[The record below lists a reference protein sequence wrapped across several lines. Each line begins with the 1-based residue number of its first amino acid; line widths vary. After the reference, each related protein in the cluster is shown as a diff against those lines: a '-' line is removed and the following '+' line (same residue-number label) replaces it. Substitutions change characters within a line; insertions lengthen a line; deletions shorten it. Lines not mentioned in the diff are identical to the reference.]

1 MREQD
6 LAGRIGRLK
15 TRSGVIET
23 PYLFPVVD
31 PSLQEQYVKPSEL
44 MEIGFRGIITNAYL
58 LKKFSPSPIDV
69 HKHLNFDGIVMTD
82 SGAYQI
88 LRYGNIEVGNREII
102 EYQCAIKSDIGVIL
116 DIPTR
121 FDASRDEAF
130 NSANETLKRAQEAIN
145 IISDPLC
152 RETLWTLP
160 IQGGVHLDILH
171 EHAKKSVDVFYDGFS
186 IFALGSP
193 TTLLEQYMFDKI
205 AEMIYTVRSE
215 IPFATPLHLFGAGH
229 PLIIPFAVALG
240 VDLFDSA
247 SYILYAKDDRYITR
261 RGTYKLKNID
271 YSVCQCPICSKYSP
285 KDLLELPK
293 RERIRLLSLHNLY
306 VIREEI
312 NEVKQAIKENRLWEY
327 LEYKANSHPAAKR
340 IFIAMLKYL
349 EYIYRHSPRSRPNA
363 RAVFILSEYSIYNPK
378 IINSR
383 RRSILM
389 KNEGKE
395 NILVFLP
402 YSLTEDSK
410 IENLL
415 THVSKEMNADPQT
428 LKLYLYYPIIGVIP
442 IELHSVYPYS
452 HFELGSIPTGI
463 VISDLAYL
471 IFEILVKSS
480 NVKETWI
487 ITCKEGWQEKLYER
501 IARIIKNSN
510 IRVEVKKIV
519 FTC

>member
-1 MREQD
+1 M
-6 LAGRIGRLK
+6 K

-58 LKKFSPSPIDV
+58 LKKVSPSPIDV
-69 HKHLNFDGIVMTD
+69 HKHLNFNGVVMTD

-88 LRYGNIEVGNREII
+88 LKYGGIEVSNREII

-116 DIPTR
+116 DIPTG

-130 NSANETLKRAQEAIN
+130 SSADETLKRAQEAVN

-160 IQGGVHLDILH
+160 VQGGIHLDILRDY
-171 EHAKKSVDVFYDGFS
+171 AKKSVDIFYDGFS

-193 TTLLEQYMFDKI
+193 TTLLEQYMFDKV

-215 IPFATPLHLFGAGH
+215 IPFAAPLHLFGAGH

-261 RGTYKLKNID
+261 RGTYKLKNLD
-271 YSVCQCPICSKYSP
+271 YSTCQCPVCSKYSP
-285 KDLLELPK
+285 KELLELPK
-293 RERIRLLSLHNLY
+293 KERVRLLSLHNLY

-340 IFIAMLKYL
+340 IFMTMLKYL
-349 EYIYRHSPRSRPNA
+349 EYLYKHSPQSKPNT

-378 IINSR
+378 ILSSR
-383 RRSILM
+383 RRSIQIR
-389 KNEGKE
+389 NRGGE
-395 NILVFLP
+395 NTLAFLP
-402 YSLTEDSK
+402 YSLAENNR
-410 IENLL
+410 IEKLVA
-415 THVSKEMNADPQT
+415 HFSKELNINLQT

-442 IELHSVYPYS
+442 AELHSVYPYS
-452 HFELGSIPTGI
+452 HFELGFSPTDNA
-463 VISDLAYL
+463 ISDLAYL
-471 IFEILVKSS
+471 IFEIFLKSD
-480 NVKETWI
+480 NVNGVWI
-487 ITCKEGWQEKLYER
+487 VTCKEDWQEKLYGK
-501 IARIIKNSN
+501 IAKIAENSD
-510 IRVEVKKIV
+510 IGSKVKKIE
-519 FTC
+519 FAC